1 MRGRH
6 PWGPGYVNQLQGSS
20 QAKQRLRVVLETMT
34 VGCRVQ
40 EACQRLGISEQR
52 FDQLR
57 QVSMQSALCGL
68 ETKPGGRPR
77 RQHTGTTAEV
87 LALRQRVAD
96 LEAELRAAQVREEIA
111 LILPRAVREETG
123 SRKKTTR
130 RKLN

>member
-6 PWGPGYVNQLQGSS
+6 PSGPGYVDHLEGSE

-57 QVSMQSALCGL
+57 QLAMQAALRRL
-68 ETKPGGRPR
+68 ESKPGGRPR

-111 LILPRAVREETG
+111 LILPRAVREQAG
-123 SRKKTTR
+123 AGKKTTR
-130 RKLN
+130 GKLT